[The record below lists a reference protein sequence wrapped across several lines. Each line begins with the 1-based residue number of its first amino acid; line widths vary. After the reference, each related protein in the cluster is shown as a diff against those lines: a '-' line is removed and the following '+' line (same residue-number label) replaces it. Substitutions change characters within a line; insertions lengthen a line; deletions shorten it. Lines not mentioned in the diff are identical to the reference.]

1 MNARLFALL
10 LPLLGAV
17 AIAGLAGCQQQRS
30 NCEESAPVV
39 DTDVMAYL
47 SKARALHHEANV
59 EEAAG
64 NVPGAIASL
73 ETLTKSP
80 APRPG
85 AKIPEVEEVL
95 ADAYAR
101 LADLRLQRD
110 DLDGAAKDV
119 DAGLEH
125 AGAPTY
131 FRGHLLEVQ
140 GIIEEARAARFADAG
155 RPDEAARA
163 RQKAVEVLRQ
173 AVDVQDQVIQ
183 RTLAAHDGGARP

>member
-10 LPLLGAV
+10 LPLLGV
-17 AIAGLAGCQQQRS
+17 VPIAGLAGCQQQRS

-64 NVPGAIASL
+64 NVAGAIASL

-80 APRPG
+80 IPRPG
-85 AKIPEVEEVL
+85 TKIPEIEEVL

-101 LADLRLQRD
+101 LADLRLQRG

-125 AGAPTY
+125 ASAPTY

-140 GIIEEARAARFADAG
+140 GIIEEARAAHFADAG

-183 RTLAAHDGGARP
+183 RTLAAHDGGAKP